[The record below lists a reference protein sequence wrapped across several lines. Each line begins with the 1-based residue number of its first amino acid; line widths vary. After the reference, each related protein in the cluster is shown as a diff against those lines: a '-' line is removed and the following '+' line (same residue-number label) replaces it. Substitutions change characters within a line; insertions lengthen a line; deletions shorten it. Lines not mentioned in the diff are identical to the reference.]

1 MVWQLITSFF
11 SMMEKAIREFPKQF
25 AFEPIIKYKDRLK
38 TFDKFVLGGM
48 GGSHLTADILHVSH
62 PYLDIVSHED
72 YGLPEMLKKELKSR
86 LIIVS
91 SYSGNTEEAISA
103 LHEAMKNDYAVAAM
117 SAGGTLGKLA
127 KEYKIP
133 YIKFPD
139 TGIQPRMALGF
150 SMKALL
156 CFMRQSRALEE
167 LTALG
172 PLLKP
177 GELEEKGKEMAKR
190 LNHYVPVIY
199 TSRHNRPIAYN
210 WKIKLNETG
219 KIPAFYNVFPELN
232 HNEMTGFDV
241 KSLTKKLSER
251 FYFLLF
257 KDPNDHPFIM
267 KRMDILQKLYE
278 DRGLKV
284 GQVSLEGP
292 TLWYRIF
299 SSLLWADWTALYL
312 AKGYRVEAEQVPM
325 VEEFK
330 KLIIKSQV
338 KSLSAT

>member
-1 MVWQLITSFF
+1 
-11 SMMEKAIREFPKQF
+11 MEKAIREFPQQF
-25 AFEPIIKYKDRLK
+25 AFKPIIKHKEHLK
-38 TFDKFVLGGM
+38 TFDKFVLAGM
-48 GGSHLTADILHVSH
+48 GGSHLAADILHVSH
-62 PYLDIVSHED
+62 PYIDIVSHED
-72 YGLPEMLKKELKSR
+72 YGLPEMLKKELKNR

-117 SAGGTLGKLA
+117 SVGGILGQLA
-127 KEYKIP
+127 KEYNIP
-133 YIKFPD
+133 YIKLPN

-150 SMKALL
+150 SMKGLL
-156 CFMRQSRALEE
+156 RLMRQSRALEE

-177 GELEEKGKEMAKR
+177 ADLEEKGKEMAKK

-199 TSRHNRPIAYN
+199 ASRHNRPIAYN

-241 KSLTKKLSER
+241 TPFTKELSER

-257 KDPNDHPFIM
+257 KDSRDHPFIM
-267 KRMDILQKLYE
+267 KRMDILEKLYE
-278 DRGLKV
+278 DRGLNV
-284 GQVSLEGP
+284 EAVNLEGP

-312 AKGYRVEAEQVPM
+312 ARAYKVEAEQVPM

-330 KLIIKSQV
+330 KLVVEHQV
-338 KSLSAT
+338 GSLVKK